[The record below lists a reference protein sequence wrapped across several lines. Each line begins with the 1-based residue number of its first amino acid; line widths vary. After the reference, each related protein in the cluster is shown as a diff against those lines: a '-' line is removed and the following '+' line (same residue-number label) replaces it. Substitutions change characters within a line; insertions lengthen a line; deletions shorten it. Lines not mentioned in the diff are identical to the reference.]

1 MQQTYVGSCHCKSVR
16 FEARIDFSKGTEKC
30 NCSFCSRLRLWL
42 VKVRPEEFRLLS
54 GEDALTEYRG
64 NNPVAHHPFCRR
76 CGVHLFDR
84 VEMPNGTGYP
94 YINVNI
100 LCVDGLD
107 LDEVLQVPI
116 AYRNGLEDDWDNPP
130 LNCQHL

>member
-1 MQQTYVGSCHCKSVR
+1 MR

-64 NNPVAHHPFCRR
+64 NNPVAHHPFCSR
-76 CGVHLFDR
+76 CGVHVFDR
-84 VEMPNGTGYP
+84 VEMPNGTGYA

-107 LDEVLQVPI
+107 LDEILQAPI
-116 AYRNGLEDDWDNPP
+116 AYQNGLEDDWDNPP